1 VEGFISKGDYEKAK
15 MSYMDAL
22 NNDALCVEAIYNLGM
37 LNKRNEQ
44 LEEALIWFEKFHAIV
59 QDQPEVIFHIAD
71 M

>member
-1 VEGFISKGDYEKAK
+1 ME
-15 MSYMDAL
+15 AL

-37 LNKRNEQ
+37 INKRNDQ
-44 LEEALIWFEKFHAIV
+44 LEEALIWFEKFHGIV